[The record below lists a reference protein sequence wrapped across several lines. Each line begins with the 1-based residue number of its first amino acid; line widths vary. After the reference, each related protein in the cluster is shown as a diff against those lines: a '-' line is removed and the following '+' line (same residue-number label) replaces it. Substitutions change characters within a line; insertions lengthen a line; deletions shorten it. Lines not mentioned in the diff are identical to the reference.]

1 MKKRHSIFFTLT
13 AVLLVMGFVPA
24 GHAQTGIQTTVIA
37 CWIQPCTNGL
47 SDPAGPEFTVD
58 GTVYHTSMSAFW
70 PVGSVHTLGIPAG
83 TGYSYDQTK
92 QTQWQFTGWS
102 GGDAVS
108 GSGPTIQVVA
118 SVDNTRYM
126 ATFSTLYLFT
136 TQVSTACEPVYC
148 TNAPGTVTP
157 NPSTPTW
164 LAAGSTVALTA
175 VPNPPAIFAGWQVG
189 SNTISTSPVY
199 PITINGPTTVT
210 ALFIPGKYITFVTNP
225 PNLQFYADG
234 VLITYNQQTL
244 QPTSLPW
251 GLGTSHVIS
260 GLNVAQDNT
269 GKRWVFASWNDGGAQ
284 THSYVVGNTLVPET
298 ITATY
303 AAAAYPIFISSPPNL
318 DFVVDGQVL
327 PPPYSYIWGVG
338 STHTIT
344 ATTPQ
349 KDAQGNTWVF
359 QTWDDLVTTPT
370 RTFTIPAG
378 ADVNG
383 FHMTALFT
391 QQAQLTVNSTIAGQV
406 VTVDGTPCTTPCSVT
421 RNPGVQVHV
430 SAPGSVP
437 LSSDSRQD
445 LLGWAAGSGAPVAG
459 DWVNSLTS
467 ASTTITAT
475 YHLMNSLTATSSPAK
490 GATWRFSPTSRD
502 GYYDSKAT
510 VNIRVTARP
519 GYRFHKWSGDL
530 SGTDPSGSLTMNVP
544 HTVTAV
550 LTSGPLLSRRGV
562 TNGAGAG
569 VTRGAAPGS
578 VASLYGSNLAAESA
592 VGPASP
598 LAKTLAGVTVRI
610 GTRSLP
616 IYFASPDQINF
627 QIPPDLAFGE
637 YTLTVSSE
645 GMPDVTS
652 DLSIVRNSPGLFPA
666 AIDGQTYAMVMH
678 EDGTPVTAAAPA
690 RQGELL
696 TAYGTGFGPTDH
708 VRPEAAA
715 IPSSPRFM
723 ILDPVRILVGS
734 AIVIPESAY
743 AAAGHVGVDLVQF
756 RLDSSA
762 PSGAAIAISL
772 TVNGVVSNTLTLP
785 IQ

>member
-1 MKKRHSIFFTLT
+1 
-13 AVLLVMGFVPA
+13 
-24 GHAQTGIQTTVIA
+24 
-37 CWIQPCTNGL
+37 
-47 SDPAGPEFTVD
+47 
-58 GTVYHTSMSAFW
+58 
-70 PVGSVHTLGIPAG
+70 
-83 TGYSYDQTK
+83 
-92 QTQWQFTGWS
+92 
-102 GGDAVS
+102 
-108 GSGPTIQVVA
+108 
-118 SVDNTRYM
+118 
-126 ATFSTLYLFT
+126 
-136 TQVSTACEPVYC
+136 
-148 TNAPGTVTP
+148 
-157 NPSTPTW
+157 
-164 LAAGSTVALTA
+164 
-175 VPNPPAIFAGWQVG
+175 
-189 SNTISTSPVY
+189 
-199 PITINGPTTVT
+199 
-210 ALFIPGKYITFVTNP
+210 
-225 PNLQFYADG
+225 
-234 VLITYNQQTL
+234 
-244 QPTSLPW
+244 
-251 GLGTSHVIS
+251 
-260 GLNVAQDNT
+260 
-269 GKRWVFASWNDGGAQ
+269 
-284 THSYVVGNTLVPET
+284 VVGNTLAPET

-303 AAAAYPIFISSPPNL
+303 AAAAYPIFVSVPYNL

-359 QTWDDLVTTPT
+359 QTWDDQVTTPS
-370 RTFTIPAG
+370 RTFTIPVG

-383 FHMTALFT
+383 FRMTALFT

-406 VTVDGTPCTTPCSVT
+406 VTVDGSPCTTPCTVT

-430 SAPGSVP
+430 SAPSSVP

-445 LLGWAAGSGAPVAG
+445 LLGWATGSGKPVAG

-490 GATWRFSPTSRD
+490 GATWRFSPTSPD
-502 GYYDSKAT
+502 GYYDSQTT

-519 GYRFHKWSGDL
+519 GYRFSKWSGDL
-530 SGTDPSGSLTMNVP
+530 SGTDPSGSLSMNVP

-550 LTSGPLLSRRGV
+550 LTAAPLLSRRGV
-562 TNGAGAG
+562 MNGAGENG
-569 VTRGAAPGS
+569 TRGVAPGS
-578 VASLYGSNLAAESA
+578 VASLYGSNLAAQSA

-627 QIPPDLAFGE
+627 HVPADLGLGDH
-637 YTLTVSSE
+637 TLVVSSE

-652 DLSIVRNSPGLFPA
+652 DFSIVRNAPGLFPT

-708 VRPEAAA
+708 MRPEATA

-723 ILDPVRILVGS
+723 ILDPVRVQVGS
-734 AIVIPESAY
+734 ALVTPESAF
-743 AAAGHVGVDLVQF
+743 AAAGQVGVDLVQF
-756 RLDSSA
+756 RLDSST
-762 PSGAAIAISL
+762 PSGAAIPISL
-772 TVNGVVSNTLTLP
+772 TVNGVLSNTLTLP

>member
-1 MKKRHSIFFTLT
+1 MRKRHSIFFTLT
-13 AVLLVMGFVPA
+13 AMLLAVGFVPA
-24 GHAQTGIQTTVIA
+24 GHSQTGTLTTVG
-37 CWIQPCTNGL
+37 T
-47 SDPAGPEFTVD
+47 SPAGPQFSVD
-58 GTVYHTSMSAFW
+58 GTVYFNAMSAFW
-70 PVGSVHTLGIPAG
+70 PVGSVHTLSIPAG
-83 TGYSYDQTK
+83 TGFSYDQDL
-92 QTQWQFTGWS
+92 QTQWQFANWQWANGTS
-102 GGDAVS
+102 AS
-108 GSGPTIQVVA
+108 PTIQVIG
-118 SVDNTRYM
+118 NIG
-126 ATFSTLYLFT
+126 STGFTANFTAQYLFT
-136 TQVSTACEPVYC
+136 TQVACNPAPC
-148 TNAPGTVTP
+148 TGVPGRINVNGGPAPSQPTWTLPGTTEALFPVA
-157 NPSTPTW
+157 NPGW
-164 LAAGSTVALTA
+164 
-175 VPNPPAIFAGWQVG
+175 IFAGWQLG
-189 SNTISTSPVY
+189 STTVSTFQPYTATV
-199 PITINGPTTVT
+199 NGPTTVT
-210 ALFIPGKYITFVTNP
+210 AVFTTAKPISLVTNP
-225 PNLQFYADG
+225 ANLSFYADG
-234 VLITYNQQTL
+234 VLLNTPATL
-244 QPTSLPW
+244 QW

-260 GLNVAQDNT
+260 GLNVTQDNT

-284 THSYVVGNTLVPET
+284 THSYVVGNTLAPET

-359 QTWDDLVTTPT
+359 QTWDDQVTTPT
-370 RTFTIPAG
+370 RTFTIPVG

-383 FHMTALFT
+383 FRMTALFT

-406 VTVDGTPCTTPCSVT
+406 VTVDGSPCTTPCTVT

-445 LLGWAAGSGAPVAG
+445 LLGWATGSGAPVAG

-475 YHLMNSLTATSSPAK
+475 YHLMNSLTAASSPAK
-490 GATWRFSPTSRD
+490 GATWRFSPASPD
-502 GYYDSKAT
+502 GYYDSKTT

-519 GYRFHKWSGDL
+519 GYRFSKWSGDL

-550 LTSGPLLSRRGV
+550 LTSAPLLSRRGV
-562 TNGAGAG
+562 TNGAGEG

-578 VASLYGSNLAAESA
+578 VASLYGSSLAAETV

-610 GTRSLP
+610 GTRPAP

-627 QIPPDLAFGE
+627 QIPPDLAFGN

-690 RQGELL
+690 GRGELL

-708 VRPEAAA
+708 VRPEAMA
-715 IPSSPRFM
+715 IPRSPRFT
-723 ILDPVRILVGS
+723 ILDPVSIQVGS
-734 AIVIPESAY
+734 ATVIPESAY
-743 AAAGHVGVDLVQF
+743 AAAGQVGVDLVQF

-762 PSGAAIAISL
+762 PSGPAVAISM

>member
-1 MKKRHSIFFTLT
+1 VGKTL
-13 AVLLVMGFVPA
+13 A
-24 GHAQTGIQTTVIA
+24 
-37 CWIQPCTNGL
+37 
-47 SDPAGPEFTVD
+47 
-58 GTVYHTSMSAFW
+58 
-70 PVGSVHTLGIPAG
+70 
-83 TGYSYDQTK
+83 
-92 QTQWQFTGWS
+92 
-102 GGDAVS
+102 
-108 GSGPTIQVVA
+108 
-118 SVDNTRYM
+118 
-126 ATFSTLYLFT
+126 
-136 TQVSTACEPVYC
+136 
-148 TNAPGTVTP
+148 
-157 NPSTPTW
+157 
-164 LAAGSTVALTA
+164 
-175 VPNPPAIFAGWQVG
+175 
-189 SNTISTSPVY
+189 
-199 PITINGPTTVT
+199 
-210 ALFIPGKYITFVTNP
+210 
-225 PNLQFYADG
+225 
-234 VLITYNQQTL
+234 
-244 QPTSLPW
+244 
-251 GLGTSHVIS
+251 
-260 GLNVAQDNT
+260 
-269 GKRWVFASWNDGGAQ
+269 
-284 THSYVVGNTLVPET
+284 PET

-303 AAAAYPIFISSPPNL
+303 AAAAYPIFTSSPPNL
-318 DFVVDGQVL
+318 DFVVDSQVL

-359 QTWDDLVTTPT
+359 QTWDDQVTTPS
-370 RTFTIPAG
+370 RTFTIPVG

-406 VTVDGTPCTTPCSVT
+406 VTVDGTPCTTPCTVT
-421 RNPGVQVHV
+421 RNPGVKVHV

-437 LSSDSRQD
+437 LSSNSRQD
-445 LLGWAAGSGAPVAG
+445 LLGWSTGSGTPVAG
-459 DWVNSLTS
+459 DWVGSLTS
-467 ASTTITAT
+467 ASTIITAK

-490 GATWRFSPTSRD
+490 GATWRFSPASPD
-502 GYYDSKAT
+502 GYYDSQTT

-519 GYRFHKWSGDL
+519 GYRFSKWSGDL
-530 SGTDPSGSLTMNVP
+530 SGTEPSGTLSMNIP

-550 LTSGPLLSRRGV
+550 LASAPLLSRRGV
-562 TNGAGAG
+562 TNGAGEG
-569 VTRGAAPGS
+569 VARGAAPGS

-610 GTRSLP
+610 GPRSLP
-616 IYFASPDQINF
+616 IYFVSPDQINF
-627 QIPPDLAFGE
+627 HIPADLESGDH
-637 YTLTVSSE
+637 TLIVSSE

-652 DLSIVRNSPGLFPA
+652 DISIVRNAPGLFST

-708 VRPEAAA
+708 VRPEATA

-723 ILDPVRILVGS
+723 ILDPVRIQVGS
-734 AIVIPESAY
+734 AVVTPESAF
-743 AAAGHVGVDLVQF
+743 AAAGQVGVDLVQF